1 VCSTRKSVNGNLGL
15 TLLCLYTISVPKVFS
30 TKMLETLSN
39 KQTNIAPKT
48 IARAVLKEQKLLF
61 QTSAGHGRTN
71 GNPRVMGDDEGKE
84 IYHALTRQE
93 QSTGRQL

>member
-1 VCSTRKSVNGNLGL
+1 MFIHHQCTKSFLNKNARN
-15 TLLCLYTISVPKVFS
+15 TLKQT
-30 TKMLETLSN
+30 N

-61 QTSAGHGRTN
+61 QTSTGHGRTN